1 MFYMYILLFMAYAYF
16 IIFNLFYI
24 LLKYKNN
31 HKCLI
36 ILFYFSKNI
45 EKLFFWKSE
54 HIIYVYSG
62 IFYRG
67 DIIL

>member
-1 MFYMYILLFMAYAYF
+1 MFYMYILLLLMAYAYF
-16 IIFNLFYI
+16 IIFKLFYI

-45 EKLFFWKSE
+45 EKLFF
-54 HIIYVYSG
+54 
-62 IFYRG
+62 
-67 DIIL
+67 